1 MLLPLRGRS
10 EESRNGDTFIESQT
24 IDLRNTYNLDRFS
37 FFSFTMFLFNIFR
50 SKCLSYYAVLSCSR
64 PESRLLLPFNWEAG
78 GRHRLASPGNRSACY
93 PLPLSLPESRVAA
106 SDIQKNRKFSPQR
119 VRGSRGRLVGGKR
132 GKGGSCK
139 DIDSSGGG
147 GLSTAFFKNLN
158 SLSSLSFHGFAPRL
172 PCKAT
177 SLHPLPHHYATHSP
191 CHSTARVRVPAS
203 YPC

>member
-1 MLLPLRGRS
+1 MFIVLCRPLLLETRITAPASLQLGGRRPAPTRVAWQPQRLLPS
-10 EESRNGDTFIESQT
+10 SS
-24 IDLRNTYNLDRFS
+24 
-37 FFSFTMFLFNIFR
+37 
-50 SKCLSYYAVLSCSR
+50 
-64 PESRLLLPFNWEAG
+64 
-78 GRHRLASPGNRSACY
+78 
-93 PLPLSLPESRVAA
+93 LSLPESRVAA